1 MGDLAVEAGERLAHA
16 RRANQL
22 IAALTEDEVP
32 DIAAAYAVQR
42 AAIAAWPQEPIGW
55 KIGATSAEV
64 QGRLK
69 APGPFYGPIF
79 AAHSHPSGT
88 AVAGA
93 AGLRGVEVELAFR
106 LGRDLP
112 ARNGGWS
119 VEEVA
124 DAMAGLYL
132 ALEFV
137 ATRQEGGLE
146 GRRAIADFGLNHA
159 FVHGP
164 AVEGWRD
171 LDLAAIH
178 AAVLV
183 DGHKRAEGD
192 AAVVLGS
199 PLKALAWLAD
209 NGPGLRAGQWIS
221 TGTLTGLLALPE
233 PCVVTGDFGRL
244 GQVSAQ
250 LT

>member
-1 MGDLAVEAGERLAHA
+1 MADLAVEAGERLAHA
-16 RRANQL
+16 RRADQL
-22 IAALTEDEVP
+22 IPALTEDEVP

-42 AAIAAWPQEPIGW
+42 AAVAAWTQEPIGW
-55 KIGATSAEV
+55 KIGATSADT

-69 APGPFYGPIF
+69 VSGPFYGPIF

-88 AVAGA
+88 AVPGA

-112 ARNGGWS
+112 AGTAY
-119 VEEVA
+119 EPAEVA
-124 DAMAGLYL
+124 EAAAGLYL

-159 FVHGP
+159 FVHGA

-199 PLKALAWLAD
+199 PLEALAWLAK

-233 PCVVTGDFGRL
+233 PCTVTGDFGPL
-244 GQVSAQ
+244 GRVTAQ

>member
-1 MGDLAVEAGERLAHA
+1 MADLAVEAGERLVHA

-22 IAALTEDEVP
+22 IPALTAEEVP
-32 DIAAAYAVQR
+32 DLAAAYEVQR
-42 AAIAAWPQEPIGW
+42 AAVAAWTQEPIGW
-55 KIGATSAEV
+55 KIGATSADT
-64 QGRLK
+64 QARLK
-69 APGPFYGPIF
+69 LAGPFYGPMF

-112 ARNGGWS
+112 AGAS
-119 VEEVA
+119 YELAEVA
-124 DAMAGLYL
+124 EAAAGLYL

-137 ATRQEGGLE
+137 ASRQEGTLE
-146 GRRAIADFGLNHA
+146 GLRAIADFGLNHA
-159 FVHGP
+159 FVHGA

-183 DGHKRAEGD
+183 DGQKRAEGD

-199 PLKALAWLAD
+199 PLKALAWLAN
-209 NGPGLRAGQWIS
+209 NGPGLRAGEWIS
-221 TGTLTGLLALPE
+221 TGTLTGLLPLPE
-233 PCVVTGDFGRL
+233 PCTVTGDFGPL